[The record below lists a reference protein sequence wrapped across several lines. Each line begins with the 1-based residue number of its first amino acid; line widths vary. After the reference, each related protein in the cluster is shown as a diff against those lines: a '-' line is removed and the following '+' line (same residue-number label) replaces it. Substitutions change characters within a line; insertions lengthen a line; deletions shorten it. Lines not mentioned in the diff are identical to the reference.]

1 MKQVNLLVLVL
12 FIAMGTQSVFAQN
25 KKLLKAA
32 QNGNTE
38 AIANLASCYYRGLDG
53 FEKNEEQANYWANKA
68 LEAAN
73 AGALD
78 CQFWILGRYLHGD
91 YFVEKDLYKAKRW
104 AMKLFT
110 NREMSNEERSIALK
124 VNEDIDKEINKQLEQ
139 EAQYEEEELRRKIN
153 EIMKDPLK
161 MSELVVQIIENKDL
175 PVSRAEIL
183 VSHIVKMDNSAEK
196 NQALKKIIKE
206 CQKMGTEQ
214 ELILSAKIQEYLIER
229 GNIFE
234 GAQNEVWLE
243 KIIIELITEK
253 EFADKMP
260 EFPGGPEVLYQY
272 LSWKRQY
279 PQEAEELGI
288 QGTVVLDFDIEKD
301 GSITNAKVV
310 KSVHPLLDKEA
321 LRVVSAMP
329 HWIPGKRDGKRVR
342 MKYRLGVRF

>member
-104 AMKLFT
+104 AMKLIT

-124 VNEDIDKEINKQLEQ
+124 VNEDIDKEINKELEQ
-139 EAQYEEEELRRKIN
+139 EAQREEDELRLKAR

-175 PVSRAEIL
+175 PVSKAEIL
-183 VSHIVKMDNSAEK
+183 VSHIIKMDNSARP
-196 NQALKKIIKE
+196 KIK
-206 CQKMGTEQ
+206 
-214 ELILSAKIQEYLIER
+214 R
-229 GNIFE
+229 
-234 GAQNEVWLE
+234 
-243 KIIIELITEK
+243 TEK
-253 EFADKMP
+253 DLQKTFFCNKFA
-260 EFPGGPEVLYQY
+260 
-272 LSWKRQY
+272 S
-279 PQEAEELGI
+279 
-288 QGTVVLDFDIEKD
+288 
-301 GSITNAKVV
+301 
-310 KSVHPLLDKEA
+310 
-321 LRVVSAMP
+321 
-329 HWIPGKRDGKRVR
+329 
-342 MKYRLGVRF
+342 